1 MMQAATHNASS
12 AVAAAIAVFDI
23 GKTNIKLTL
32 VDEHGQ
38 ELAVRRRPNQPCQD
52 GPYPHHDVAAIEAW
66 LLEHLA
72 ALARQWR
79 IRAIVPVTHG
89 ATAALVD
96 EAGIVLPVA
105 DYEHDF
111 ALPPAH
117 RPYES
122 LRPPFAQSASP
133 LLGMGL
139 NLGRQ
144 LYWQSQRYPDAFA
157 RARYLLMYP
166 QYWSWR
172 LSGVAAGEL
181 SSLGCHTDLWQPG
194 QQCYSS
200 LLAQCNWTPLMP
212 PLRAAWE
219 RLGPLRP
226 ELAQR
231 TGLPA
236 DCAVL
241 CGVHDSNASLLRYLR
256 GAGGGPRIVLSSGT
270 WLIAAALDG
279 CVSGLREEA
288 DMLANVNVLGAPVA
302 CMRFMGG
309 REFAQIAGDD
319 LPCSAEQLQA
329 LIDAQVFA
337 LPCFSEC
344 GGPFAGRR
352 GSIVGQAPQQPGS
365 RYALATLYC
374 ALMTAYCLDALDA
387 PGEVVVEGSF
397 TSNPH
402 FAALLAALASR
413 TVYRSSDASG
423 TTLGGWL
430 LDRWERAPESATL
443 PALAPAEPLAL
454 RGLAAYREDWLRKLG
469 ELERV
474 AA

>member
-1 MMQAATHNASS
+1 MMRATSS
-12 AVAAAIAVFDI
+12 ATAIAVFDI

-32 VDEHGQ
+32 VDAHGQ
-38 ELAVRRRPNQPCQD
+38 ELAVRRRPNQPRQD
-52 GPYPHHDVAAIEAW
+52 GPYPHHDVAAIETW
-66 LLEHLA
+66 LLDNLA
-72 ALARQWR
+72 TLARQWR
-79 IRAIVPVTHG
+79 IGAIVPVAHG

-96 EAGIVLPVA
+96 EDGVVLPVA

-111 ALPPAH
+111 ALAADQ

-144 LYWQSQRYPDAFA
+144 LYWQSLHFPEAFA

-172 LSGVAAGEL
+172 LSGVAAAEL
-181 SSLGCHTDLWQPG
+181 SSLGCHTDLWQPE

-200 LLAQCNWTPLMP
+200 LPAQCSWTHLMP

-231 TGLPA
+231 AGLPA
-236 DCAVL
+236 DCAIL

-256 GAGGGPRIVLSSGT
+256 GDGGGPRIVLSSGT

-279 CVSGLREEA
+279 RVSDLREEA

-309 REFAQIAGDD
+309 REFAQISGDD
-319 LPCSAEQLQA
+319 TPCSAVQLQA
-329 LIDAQVFA
+329 IIDAQVFA

-344 GGPFAGRR
+344 GGPFAGRSA
-352 GSIVGQAPQQPGS
+352 SIEGQMPDQPGS

-374 ALMTAYCLDALDA
+374 VLMTGYCLDALDA
-387 PGEVVVEGSF
+387 PGEIVVEGSF
-397 TSNPH
+397 TANTH
-402 FAALLAALASR
+402 FSGLLAALAAR
-413 TVYRSSDASG
+413 TVHRSSDASG

-430 LDRWERAPESATL
+430 LDQWEGTPAAATL
-443 PALAPAEPLAL
+443 PALLPADPLAL
-454 RGLAAYREDWLRKLG
+454 RGLAEYRQEWLRRIG
-469 ELERV
+469 QAERV

>member
-1 MMQAATHNASS
+1 MS
-12 AVAAAIAVFDI
+12 AVDPTAAVAVFDI

-32 VDEHGQ
+32 VDAHGR
-38 ELAVRRRPNQPCQD
+38 ELAVRRRPNQPRRD
-52 GPYPHHDVAAIEAW
+52 GPYPHHDVAAIETW
-66 LLEHLA
+66 LLDNLA
-72 ALARQWR
+72 TLALQWH

-96 EAGIVLPVA
+96 EAGVVLPVA
-105 DYEHDF
+105 DYEYGFELAPTH
-111 ALPPAH
+111 P
-117 RPYES
+117 PYER

-133 LLGMGL
+133 LLGVGL

-144 LYWQSQRYPDAFA
+144 LYWQSQHFPHAFA

-172 LSGVAAGEL
+172 LSGMAAAEL
-181 SSLGCHTDLWQPG
+181 SSLGCHTDLWLPQ
-194 QQCYSS
+194 QQCYSP
-200 LLAQCNWTPLMP
+200 LPARCNWMHLMP
-212 PLRAAWE
+212 PLRPAWE
-219 RLGPLRP
+219 PLGALRP

-236 DCAVL
+236 DCAIL

-256 GAGGGPRIVLSSGT
+256 GDGQGPRIVLSSGT

-279 CVSGLREEA
+279 RVSGLREEG
-288 DMLANVNVLGAPVA
+288 DMLANVNVLGDPVA

-344 GGPFAGRR
+344 GGPFAGRT
-352 GSIVGQAPQQPGS
+352 GSIVGQLPDEPGS
-365 RYALATLYC
+365 RHALATLYC
-374 ALMTAYCLDALDA
+374 ALMTSYCLEALNA
-387 PGEVVVEGSF
+387 PGEIVVEGSF
-397 TSNPH
+397 TANVH
-402 FAALLAALASR
+402 FASVLSALSGR
-413 TVYRSSDASG
+413 TVYRSSDSSG

-430 LDRWERAPESATL
+430 LALWDQPQALEQM
-443 PALAPAEPLAL
+443 PALAHERPLSL
-454 RGLAAYREDWLRKLG
+454 SGLAQYRQDWHRKIGAMDL
-469 ELERV
+469 
-474 AA
+474 AIA

>member
-1 MMQAATHNASS
+1 MHAD
-12 AVAAAIAVFDI
+12 AIAVFDI

-32 VDEHGQ
+32 VDAQGQ
-38 ELAVRRRPNQPCQD
+38 ELAVRRRANRPRDD
-52 GPYPHHDVAAIEAW
+52 GPYPHHDVVAIETW
-66 LLEHLA
+66 LLDNLA
-72 ALARQWR
+72 ELARRWR

-96 EAGIVLPVA
+96 EAGLVLPVA
-105 DYEHDF
+105 DYEFSFELGSEH
-111 ALPPAH
+111 P
-117 RPYES
+117 PYET

-133 LLGMGL
+133 LLGAGL

-144 LYWQSQRYPDAFA
+144 LYWQSCQFPQAFV

-172 LSGVAAGEL
+172 LSGVAAAEL
-181 SSLGCHTDLWQPG
+181 SSLGCHTDLWQPE
-194 QQCYSS
+194 QHCYSS
-200 LLAQCNWTPLMP
+200 LPAQCNWMSLMP
-212 PLRAAWE
+212 PLRRAWE
-219 RLGPLRP
+219 RLGTVRP
-226 ELAQR
+226 ELARR

-256 GAGGGPRIVLSSGT
+256 GGGDGPRIVLSSGT

-279 CVSGLREEA
+279 RVSSLREEG

-309 REFAQIAGDD
+309 REFAQLAGDD
-319 LPCSAEQLQA
+319 VACSQEQLQA

-344 GGPFAGRR
+344 GGPFAGSV
-352 GSIVGQAPQQPGS
+352 GSIVGSLPDLPGN

-374 ALMTAYCLDALDA
+374 ALMTAYCLDMLDA
-387 PGEVVVEGSF
+387 TGEVVVEGSF
-397 TSNPH
+397 TANVH
-402 FAALLAALASR
+402 FAPLLSALVSR
-413 TVYRSSDASG
+413 KVVRSNDASG

-430 LDRWERAPESATL
+430 LEQWYQPQAAVQL
-443 PALAPAEPLAL
+443 PALLATEPLVL
-454 RGLAAYREDWLRKLG
+454 RGLAQYRQGWLQRIG
-469 ELERV
+469 ADSRV

>member
-1 MMQAATHNASS
+1 MHAD
-12 AVAAAIAVFDI
+12 AIAVFDI

-32 VDEHGQ
+32 VDAQGK
-38 ELAVRRRPNQPCQD
+38 ELVVRRRANQPRDD
-52 GPYPHHDVAAIEAW
+52 GQYPHHDVAAIETW
-66 LLEHLA
+66 LLDNLA
-72 ALARQWR
+72 ELAHRWR

-105 DYEHDF
+105 DYEFDF
-111 ALPPAH
+111 ELGAEHP
-117 RPYES
+117 PYET

-133 LLGMGL
+133 LLGAGL

-144 LYWQSQRYPDAFA
+144 LYWQSRQFPQAFA

-172 LSGVAAGEL
+172 LSGVAAAEL
-181 SSLGCHTDLWQPG
+181 SSLGCHTDLWQPE
-194 QQCYSS
+194 QHCYSS
-200 LLAQCNWTPLMP
+200 LPAQCNWMPLMP
-212 PLRAAWE
+212 PLRRAWE
-219 RLGPLRP
+219 RLGPVRP
-226 ELAQR
+226 ELARR

-256 GAGGGPRIVLSSGT
+256 GDDDGPRIVLSSGT

-279 CVSGLREEA
+279 RVSSLREEG

-309 REFAQIAGDD
+309 REFAHLAGDD
-319 LPCSAEQLQA
+319 VACNQEQLQA

-337 LPCFSEC
+337 LPCFSEY
-344 GGPFAGRR
+344 GGPFAGIAGNII
-352 GSIVGQAPQQPGS
+352 GSLPDQPGS

-374 ALMTAYCLDALDA
+374 ALMTDYCLSALDV
-387 PGEVVVEGSF
+387 PGDIVVEGSF
-397 TSNPH
+397 TANPH
-402 FAALLAALASR
+402 FAALLATLASR
-413 TVYRSSDASG
+413 GVYRSNDASG

-430 LDRWERAPESATL
+430 LEQWEQPRPAPKL
-443 PALAPAEPLAL
+443 PGLLPVAPF
-454 RGLAAYREDWLRKLG
+454 RMQGLGAYREKWLRRIH
-469 ELERV
+469 EAQQV